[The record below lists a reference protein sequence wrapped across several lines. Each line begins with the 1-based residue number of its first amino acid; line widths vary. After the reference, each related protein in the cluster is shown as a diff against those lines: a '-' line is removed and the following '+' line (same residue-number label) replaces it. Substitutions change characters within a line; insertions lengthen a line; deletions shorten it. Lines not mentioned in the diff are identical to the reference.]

1 MRGTHF
7 NLVDRFLR
15 DRRGNIAV
23 IFALS
28 AVPLLTAVGCA
39 VDYTMATQIK
49 AKLQSAADAAS
60 VGALAIGSPA
70 YVAAGTMAGSGPVP
84 AGVTD
89 ASNIFYANLS
99 SVAGYTNLQVTP
111 TVTKTNSNIASQVT
125 FSAVM
130 PTTFVRLIGI
140 PSITLTGSA
149 QSVGSLPMYLDFYLL
164 LDVSGSMGLPSTTS
178 EAQRMQAIS

>member
-1 MRGTHF
+1 MSGARF
-7 NLVDRFLR
+7 ELLDRFLR
-15 DRRGNIAV
+15 DKRGNIAV
-23 IFALS
+23 IFALA

-39 VDYTMATQIK
+39 VDYTMATKIK

-70 YVAAGTMAGSGPVP
+70 YVAAGVMGGNGPVP

-89 ASNIFYANLS
+89 ATNIFYANLS
-99 SVAGYTNLQVTP
+99 SVAAYTNLHVTP

-149 QSVGSLPMYLDFYLL
+149 QSVGSLPMYL
-164 LDVSGSMGLPSTTS
+164 
-178 EAQRMQAIS
+178 